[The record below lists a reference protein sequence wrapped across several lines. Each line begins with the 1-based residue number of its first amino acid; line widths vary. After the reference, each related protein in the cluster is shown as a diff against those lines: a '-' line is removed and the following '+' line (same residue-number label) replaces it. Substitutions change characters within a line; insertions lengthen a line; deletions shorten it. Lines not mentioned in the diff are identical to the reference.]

1 MKKARKPQLIAAAL
15 FFGALALPSAY
26 AQTPAAAVPEV
37 RPGLLMGYLP
47 KEALPN
53 SLALLPPP
61 PPPGSAASALDEDV
75 ARKSMALRGTPRWAQ
90 AAVDA
95 DLSFPNAA
103 GIFTCAVNA
112 PITEERTPRLY
123 LLLRRTLTDAGL
135 STYGAKDRYQRTRPF
150 MANKEAICTPA
161 EQAELEKDGSYP
173 SGHTAVGWAWAL
185 ILSEIAPEQTD
196 AILARGAAYGE
207 SRNVCNVHWYSDVVQ
222 GRFIGAGVVARLH
235 AEHTFRTDLEAAKSE
250 LDATRAQEV
259 KLTRDCVGEAA
270 ALVK

>member
-1 MKKARKPQLIAAAL
+1 MKVIRRQDLIV
-15 FFGALALPSAY
+15 
-26 AQTPAAAVPEV
+26 AAVVSAVTLTSAHAQSDATDVPEI

-61 PPPGSAASALDEDV
+61 PPAGSAAFALDDDV
-75 ARKSMALRGTPRWAQ
+75 ARKSVALRGTARWTQ

-95 DLSFPNAA
+95 DLSFPHAA
-103 GIFTCAVNA
+103 GIFACALNA

-135 STYGAKDRYQRTRPF
+135 STYAAKDHYQRTRPF
-150 MANKEAICTPA
+150 MANKESICTPS
-161 EQAELEKDGSYP
+161 EQAEIEKDGSYP

-185 ILSEIAPEQTD
+185 ILSEIAPAQTD

-207 SRNVCNVHWYSDVVQ
+207 SATSATS
-222 GRFIGAGVVARLH
+222 IGI
-235 AEHTFRTDLEAAKSE
+235 
-250 LDATRAQEV
+250 ATWCRVRPLA
-259 KLTRDCVGEAA
+259 LASWRDCMRNPHS
-270 ALVK
+270 ALTWKQPNPSWRPFVHRTSASATTAPEKLPHC